1 MLQLQSLFGVFAL
14 LAIAWAF
21 GENRRAV
28 SLRQAAIGLFVTL
41 LTAVALIKLP
51 FVAHGF
57 GVINDAVG
65 AISSASR
72 AGTAFV
78 FGYLGGGALPF
89 DLKAPGADFILA
101 FQALPVVLVMS
112 VLTTLLFYWRVLPPV
127 VRGMAWLL
135 ERTLGV
141 GGAVGL
147 STAANIFLGMVEA
160 PLFIRPYLAQLTRSE
175 LFLVM
180 TGGMAGIA
188 GTVLVLYATLL
199 APLIPDAAAHF
210 VIASVLGAPAAIL
223 VSLIMVP
230 ETSDIRT
237 GGALE
242 DPDMHAS
249 STMDAIVK
257 GTVAGLE
264 LLLNIVAM
272 LIVLVALVYLANAI
286 LGLLPDFGGARD
298 FAAANARLRHG
309 AGVLA
314 DGPALAAGDHRG
326 QPDGHQNRAERADRL
341 CRSVQARRRCARFAL
356 TADHAVCDVRL
367 RQFRQPRHHDRRP
380 RHHGAAAPRRDQF
393 ARLEIDRVGHAD
405 DLPDG
410 RDRRGADLSRHSE
423 ARTSANPESRHVRVR
438 RSASPRN
445 DGFQPQQRRQP
456 GNHIHRPLRG
466 EMRVIPRQGNAAVDR
481 ERALPHRADRI
492 DHRDVGKP
500 LMCRQCRVHRQ
511 VERKDIRQHQI
522 I

>member
-1 MLQLQSLFGVFAL
+1 MLQLQSAFGVLAL

-28 SLRQAAIGLFVTL
+28 SLRQAAIGLGVTF
-41 LTAVALIKLP
+41 LTALALIKLP
-51 FVAHGF
+51 LVAHAF
-57 GVINDAVG
+57 GAINDAVG
-65 AISSASR
+65 AISAASR
-72 AGTAFV
+72 AGTSFV
-78 FGYLGGGALPF
+78 FGYLGGGTLPF

-101 FQALPVVLVMS
+101 FQALPVVLIMS
-112 VLTTLLFYWRVLPPV
+112 VLTTLLFYWRILPPV

-230 ETSDIRT
+230 ETGGRRT

-242 DPDMHAS
+242 DPRVAGDPDMHAS

-257 GTVAGLE
+257 GTTAGLE
-264 LLLNIVAM
+264 LLLNIIAM
-272 LIVLVALVYLANAI
+272 LIVLIALVHLANAI
-286 LGLLPDFGGARD
+286 LGLLPDAGGKAISLQRLLGYAMAPVCWLMGLPWPQAITAGSLMGVKTVLNELIAYVDLSKLDPDALDPRSRLIMLYAMCGFANFGSLGIMIGGLGTMAPDRRDEINSLGLKSIVSGTLTTCLMGAIV
-298 FAAANARLRHG
+298 
-309 AGVLA
+309 GVL
-314 DGPALAAGDHRG
+314 
-326 QPDGHQNRAERADRL
+326 
-341 CRSVQARRRCARFAL
+341 S
-356 TADHAVCDVRL
+356 
-367 RQFRQPRHHDRRP
+367 
-380 RHHGAAAPRRDQF
+380 
-393 ARLEIDRVGHAD
+393 
-405 DLPDG
+405 
-410 RDRRGADLSRHSE
+410 
-423 ARTSANPESRHVRVR
+423 
-438 RSASPRN
+438 
-445 DGFQPQQRRQP
+445 
-456 GNHIHRPLRG
+456 
-466 EMRVIPRQGNAAVDR
+466 
-481 ERALPHRADRI
+481 
-492 DHRDVGKP
+492 
-500 LMCRQCRVHRQ
+500 
-511 VERKDIRQHQI
+511 
-522 I
+522 

>member
-1 MLQLQSLFGVFAL
+1 MTAWVGQMLQLQSVFGVFAL
-14 LAIAWAF
+14 LAIAWTF

-28 SLRQAAIGLFVTL
+28 SLRQAAVGLFVTI

-51 FVAHGF
+51 FVAHAF

-65 AISSASR
+65 AVSGASR
-72 AGTAFV
+72 AGTSFV

-89 DLKAPGADFILA
+89 ELKAPGADFVLA
-101 FQALPVVLVMS
+101 FQALPIVLVMS
-112 VLTTLLFYWRVLPPV
+112 VLTTLLFYWRILPPV

-210 VIASVLGAPAAIL
+210 VVASVLGAPAAIL
-223 VSLIMVP
+223 ISLIMVP
-230 ETSDIRT
+230 EKSDRLT

-242 DPDMHAS
+242 APDMHAA

-257 GTVAGLE
+257 GTTAGLE

-272 LIVLVALVYLANAI
+272 LIVLVALVHLANSV
-286 LGLLPDFGGARD
+286 LSLLPD
-298 FAAANARLRHG
+298 
-309 AGVLA
+309 
-314 DGPALAAGDHRG
+314 AGDAPISLQRILG
-326 QPDGHQNRAERADRL
+326 YAMAPVCWLLGLPWPQAVTAGRK
-341 CRSVQARRRCARFAL
+341 RS
-356 TADHAVCDVRL
+356 
-367 RQFRQPRHHDRRP
+367 PP
-380 RHHGAAAPRRDQF
+380 AA
-393 ARLEIDRVGHAD
+393 
-405 DLPDG
+405 
-410 RDRRGADLSRHSE
+410 
-423 ARTSANPESRHVRVR
+423 
-438 RSASPRN
+438 
-445 DGFQPQQRRQP
+445 
-456 GNHIHRPLRG
+456 
-466 EMRVIPRQGNAAVDR
+466 
-481 ERALPHRADRI
+481 
-492 DHRDVGKP
+492 
-500 LMCRQCRVHRQ
+500 
-511 VERKDIRQHQI
+511 
-522 I
+522 